1 MRLAR
6 VLVLVLCFAGQRLA
20 AQTTVDWGRVTIGL
34 SAGVRFSSSLWDVP
48 NQPILSSNLVPGS
61 DSVHYPP
68 DLYHLHR
75 EVRSGF
81 TLAAQGTFF
90 SSPHFGITF
99 ELTYLGLELSDSCTV
114 AHDGGDA
121 ELATACAY
129 VGSSQTIAATP
140 GFPTPPTID
149 HSASATLIEGGVI
162 LRPFK
167 PAALQPFFKG
177 MIGFATT
184 PHSALMMESVY
195 GVDPQ
200 QPDRALNL
208 TIYQDASPP
217 AVRPVFTAAAGMT
230 TAPQSGLQAHFE
242 ARETFLPLAVVS
254 GPTISQNLLPP
265 NHTVIKGFFSLM
277 IGLDIVLSRE
287 RGKRY

>member
-1 MRLAR
+1 M
-6 VLVLVLCFAGQRLA
+6 LVPVLCFAGQRLA

-48 NQPILSSNLVPGS
+48 NQPVVSSNFMPHA
-61 DSVHYPP
+61 DSMYYPP

-75 EVRSGF
+75 AISSGF
-81 TLAAQGTFF
+81 TLAAQATFF
-90 SSPHFGITF
+90 SSPKLGFTF

-114 AHDGGDA
+114 AHDGGDP
-121 ELATACAY
+121 ELTTACAY
-129 VGSSQTIAATP
+129 VGSSQVIPAAP
-140 GFPTPPTID
+140 GFPTVPTVD
-149 HSASATLIEGGVI
+149 HSASATLIEGGVV

-177 MIGFATT
+177 MVGFATT
-184 PHSALMMESVY
+184 PHSTLELESIY
-195 GVDPQ
+195 GAIADTSVGII
-200 QPDRALNL
+200 
-208 TIYQDASPP
+208 IYQDASPP
-217 AVRPVFTAAAGMT
+217 QVRPVFTAAAGMT

-242 ARETFLPLAVVS
+242 ARETFLPLSVVT

-265 NHTVIKGFFSLM
+265 NHTVLKGFFSLM
-277 IGLDIVLSRE
+277 FGIDIVLSRE

>member
-6 VLVLVLCFAGQRLA
+6 VLVLVLCLAGQRLS
-20 AQTTVDWGRVTIGL
+20 AQTIDWGRITIGI
-34 SAGVRFSSSLWDVP
+34 SAGLRFSSSLWDVP
-48 NQPILSSNLVPGS
+48 NQPVLSSNFVPNT

-81 TLAAQGTFF
+81 TLAAQATFF
-90 SSPHFGITF
+90 SSPKLGFTF
-99 ELTYLGLELSDSCTV
+99 ELAYLGLELSDSCSV
-114 AHDGGDA
+114 AHDGGDP
-121 ELATACAY
+121 ELTTACAY
-129 VGSSQTIAATP
+129 VGSSQTIMAAP
-140 GFPTPPTID
+140 GFPNPPVVD

-184 PHSALMMESVY
+184 PHSTIEMESVY
-195 GVDPQ
+195 GVVVD
-200 QPDRALNL
+200 
-208 TIYQDASPP
+208 TSVGIIIYQDASPP
-217 AVRPVFTAAAGMT
+217 QVRPVFTAALGMT
-230 TAPQSGLQAHFE
+230 TSPQSGLQGHFE
-242 ARETFLPLAVVS
+242 ARETLLPLSVVT

-265 NHTVIKGFFSLM
+265 NHTVLKGFFSLM
-277 IGLDIVLSRE
+277 IGLDIVLVRE